1 MFMYFISWLSIY
13 WFNIVALY
21 CVKWIVHILDNALY
35 SVQCTVYIAYFTNY
49 SVHRPVYSVESQT
62 APALSPLPAVCCN
75 QGATARYRLLMQEI
89 LHHTAMCIE
98 VQYRTAICILE
109 QYSEMRGT
117 ESDMQ
122 YNDEV

>member
-1 MFMYFISWLSIY
+1 
-13 WFNIVALY
+13 
-21 CVKWIVHILDNALY
+21 
-35 SVQCTVYIAYFTNY
+35 
-49 SVHRPVYSVESQT
+49 
-62 APALSPLPAVCCN
+62 
-75 QGATARYRLLMQEI
+75 MQEI